1 MRGELDPGCAA
12 LIRAIRASGAPPTHA
27 LAPEQARAVMRDRR
41 SFTQRAS
48 TAAVQAL
55 DMPASMDGLSFAVRI
70 YRPDGAPPDQPLPA
84 LVYYHGGGWVMGDC
98 DVFDATLRDL
108 CAQSEAVIVSV
119 DYRLAPEHRF
129 PAPLDDAWAALR
141 WTRQQAAT
149 MGIDPSRLAVGGDSA
164 GGNLATVVAMLD
176 RDAGG
181 APLSLQ
187 LLVYPVTDL
196 RCASPSYHEPQDRQL
211 MTAETM
217 HWFIGHYLAEPGQRD
232 DWRAS
237 PLLRPD
243 LEGLPPAL
251 VMTAGFDP
259 LRDEGRAYADRLS
272 AAGVPTQYLC
282 FERQIHGFFT
292 MTRIT
297 SEADLA
303 VSLAATSL
311 RRAWATR

>member
-12 LIRAIRASGAPPTHA
+12 LIRAIRESGAPPTQA
-27 LAPEQARAVMRDRR
+27 LEPEQARAVMRDRR
-41 SFTQRAS
+41 SVTQRIS
-48 TAAVQAL
+48 TAAVQAH
-55 DMPASMDGLSFAVRI
+55 DRHASIEGLSFPVRI
-70 YRPDGAPPDQPLPA
+70 YRPDGAAPGQALPA
-84 LVYYHGGGWVMGDC
+84 LVYNHGGGWVMGDR

-108 CAQSEAVIVSV
+108 CALSAAVIVSV

-129 PAPLDDAWAALR
+129 PASLEDAWAALR
-141 WTRQQAAT
+141 WTRREAAAL
-149 MGIDPSRLAVGGDSA
+149 GIDPARLAVGGDSA
-164 GGNLATVVAMLD
+164 GGNLATVTAMLD
-176 RDAGG
+176 HDAGA
-181 APLSLQ
+181 APLSFQ

-196 RCASPSYHEPQDRQL
+196 RCASPSYQEPKDRQL

-217 HWFIGHYLAEPGQRD
+217 HWFIGHYLSDPGQRE

-237 PLLRPD
+237 PLLRQD
-243 LEGLPPAL
+243 LGGLPPAL
-251 VMTAGFDP
+251 VLTAGFDP

-297 SEADLA
+297 PEADLA
-303 VSLAATSL
+303 VSLAASAL
-311 RRAWATR
+311 RQAWGMR

>member
-1 MRGELDPGCAA
+1 M
-12 LIRAIRASGAPPTHA
+12 
-27 LAPEQARAVMRDRR
+27 
-41 SFTQRAS
+41 
-48 TAAVQAL
+48 
-55 DMPASMDGLSFAVRI
+55 
-70 YRPDGAPPDQPLPA
+70 
-84 LVYYHGGGWVMGDC
+84 
-98 DVFDATLRDL
+98 
-108 CAQSEAVIVSV
+108 
-119 DYRLAPEHRF
+119 
-129 PAPLDDAWAALR
+129 
-141 WTRQQAAT
+141 
-149 MGIDPSRLAVGGDSA
+149 GGDSA

-181 APLSLQ
+181 APLSFQ

-243 LEGLPPAL
+243 LQGLPPAL